1 MVYTDKTAVQ
11 NYTLTNI
18 NVSMDTQLTEWIEGM
33 SRFMDNYCGIT
44 LVGEAPAVARVY
56 DGTGEA
62 ELKIDSA
69 YSITTVTVDGT
80 AVTPLKYPAN
90 SPRTYLLKL
99 ADGTFTVGMQN
110 VAVTGIFAR
119 LVALPADL
127 KFACTVLVAGIV
139 NQSNK
144 QTDGIK
150 SEKVGEYQVT
160 YKDEKERADYTRAMQ
175 ILDSYK
181 KVVF

>member
-1 MVYTDKTAVQ
+1 MNYTDKTAIQ

-18 NVSMDTQLTEWIEGM
+18 NVLLDTQLTEWIDGM
-33 SRFMDNYCGIT
+33 SRFMDNHCGIT
-44 LVGEAPAVARVY
+44 LVGVAPVVTRVY
-56 DGTGEA
+56 DGNGEGD
-62 ELKIDSA
+62 LKIDSA
-69 YSITTVTVDGT
+69 YGITTVTVDGT
-80 AVTPLKYPAN
+80 AVTPLKYPSN
-90 SPRTYLLKL
+90 SPRTYVLRLPGG
-99 ADGTFTVGMQN
+99 AFTVGMQN
-110 VAVTGIFAR
+110 VSVTGIFGR
-119 LVALPADL
+119 FNALPADL

-160 YKDEKERADYTRAMQ
+160 YKDEKERADFARAMQ
-175 ILDSYK
+175 ILDNYK

>member
-1 MVYTDKTAVQ
+1 MNYTDKTAVEK
-11 NYTLTNI
+11 YTNTTI
-18 NVSMDTQLTEWIEGM
+18 AGGDDAQLTEWITAM
-33 SRFMDNYCGIT
+33 SRFMDQYCGIT
-44 LVGEAPAVARVY
+44 LVGEAPAVTRVY

-62 ELKIDSA
+62 ELKIDSV
-69 YSITTVTVDGT
+69 YGITAVTVDGT

-99 ADGTFTVGMQN
+99 PDGTFTVGMQN

-119 LVALPADL
+119 LNALPADL

-139 NQSNK
+139 IHSKK

-150 SEKVGEYQVT
+150 SEKVGEYQVV
-160 YKDEKERADYTRAMQ
+160 YKDEKERADYARAMQ

>member
-1 MVYTDKTAVQ
+1 MIYTDKTAVQ

-18 NVSMDTQLTEWIEGM
+18 NVSLDTQLTEWITAM
-33 SRFMDNYCGIT
+33 SRFMDNHCGIT
-44 LVGEAPAVARVY
+44 LVGEAPAVTRVY
-56 DGTGEA
+56 DGNGEA

-69 YSITTVTVDGT
+69 YTVTTVTVDGT

-90 SPRTYLLKL
+90 SPRTYLLRL
-99 ADGTFTVGMQN
+99 TDGTFTVGMQN

-119 LVALPADL
+119 LNALPTDL
-127 KFACTVLVAGIV
+127 KFACTVLVSGIV

-160 YKDEKERADYTRAMQ
+160 YKDEKERADYARAMQ
-175 ILDSYK
+175 ILETYK